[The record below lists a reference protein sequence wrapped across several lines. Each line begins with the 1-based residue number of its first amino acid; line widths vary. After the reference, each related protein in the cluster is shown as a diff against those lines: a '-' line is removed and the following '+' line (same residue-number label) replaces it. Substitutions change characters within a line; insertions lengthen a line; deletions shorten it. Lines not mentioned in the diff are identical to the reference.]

1 MSVVA
6 IIQAR
11 LGSKRLPGKVLKKII
26 DKPLI
31 ELLLMRL
38 SKSTELD
45 SIVVATSI
53 ESEDDELQYFVESLG
68 FRCIRGS
75 AQDVLS
81 RYFDASISSCNLHF
95 ISVLSKF
102 FQNI

>member
-11 LGSKRLPGKVLKKII
+11 LGSTRLPGKVLKKII

-45 SIVVATSI
+45 SIIVATSI
-53 ESEDDELQYFVESLG
+53 ESEDDELQWFINN
-68 FRCIRGS
+68 FFK
-75 AQDVLS
+75 DLS
-81 RYFDASISSCNLHF
+81 R
-95 ISVLSKF
+95 KPR
-102 FQNI
+102 